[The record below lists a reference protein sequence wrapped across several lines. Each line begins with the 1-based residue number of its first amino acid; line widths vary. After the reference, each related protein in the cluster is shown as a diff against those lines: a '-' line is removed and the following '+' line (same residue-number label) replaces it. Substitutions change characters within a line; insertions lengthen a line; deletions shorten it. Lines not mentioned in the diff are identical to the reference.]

1 MLKPA
6 LATASGTKSGT
17 VESPIVLDH
26 ACDHISNL
34 LSRACSTSGACSNVT
49 NHALD
54 ASLDTCAD
62 LGADSTKWTTQNG
75 SSKGSRL
82 GLRAKASVEGR
93 HKACCEG
100 VLVQFP
106 QGKNHHISYPSVYTV
121 NATYLGTIA
130 QPKTSFISKQSY
142 VANPQLAREVLVRTV
157 ENSPPY
163 PSTSVSWTKSDTEST
178 RMLHSS
184 TMELGV
190 LLKSLSAKQNKC
202 VSCS

>member
-26 ACDHISNL
+26 ACDHNSNL

-82 GLRAKASVEGR
+82 GLRAKASIEG
-93 HKACCEG
+93 HHEACCEG
-100 VLVQFP
+100 ILVQFP
-106 QGKNHHISYPSVYTV
+106 QGKNHHISYPFGIHSERNIPWDYC
-121 NATYLGTIA
+121 
-130 QPKTSFISKQSY
+130 
-142 VANPQLAREVLVRTV
+142 
-157 ENSPPY
+157 
-163 PSTSVSWTKSDTEST
+163 STKDKFYIQAKLCRKPSVSKGSACEDC
-178 RMLHSS
+178 R
-184 TMELGV
+184 ELTSIP
-190 LLKSLSAKQNKC
+190 LYISIMDRI
-202 VSCS
+202 

>member
-6 LATASGTKSGT
+6 LATASGT
-17 VESPIVLDH
+17 VESPIMLDH
-26 ACDHISNL
+26 ACNHISDL

-49 NHALD
+49 NHALG
-54 ASLDTCAD
+54 ASLNTCAN
-62 LGADSTKWTTQNG
+62 LGANSTKWTTQNG

-82 GLRAKASVEGR
+82 GLRAKASIEGC

-106 QGKNHHISYPSVYTV
+106 QGKNHHISYPFGIHSECNIPWDYCSTKDKFYIQ
-121 NATYLGTIA
+121 AKLCCK
-130 QPKTSFISKQSY
+130 PS
-142 VANPQLAREVLVRTV
+142 EVLVRTV
-157 ENSPPY
+157 KNSPPY
-163 PSTSVSWTKSDTEST
+163 PSTLVSWTKSNMESM
-178 RMLHSS
+178 RMLHLS

-190 LLKSLSAKQNKC
+190 LLKSLGPKQNKC